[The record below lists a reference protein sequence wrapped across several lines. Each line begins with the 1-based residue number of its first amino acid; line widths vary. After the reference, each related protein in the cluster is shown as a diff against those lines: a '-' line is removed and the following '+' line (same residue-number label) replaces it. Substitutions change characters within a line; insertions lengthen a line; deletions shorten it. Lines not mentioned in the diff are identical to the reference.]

1 MGGIMAT
8 TVGTTDIMA
17 GTLGMGDI
25 TDTMV
30 VGTTA
35 AGMGITV
42 TATAIRTLAATAAAS
57 L

>member
-17 GTLGMGDI
+17 GTMGMGDV